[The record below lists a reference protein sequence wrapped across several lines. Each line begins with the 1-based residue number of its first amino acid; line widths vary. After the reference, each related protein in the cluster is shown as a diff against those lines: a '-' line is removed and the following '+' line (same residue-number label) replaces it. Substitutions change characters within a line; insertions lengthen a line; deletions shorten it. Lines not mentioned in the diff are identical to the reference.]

1 MYYLY
6 LKTCSLSLHLHHP
19 YRLLMISLAS
29 KAHQLI
35 NECINPYFSGLCVY
49 FCITTLL
56 AVLLWLFCA
65 CRSIKDRDQFTL
77 ESDIGCIKNY
87 NVNSHNN
94 NKKFIKHIAKASATV
109 YIACTILAWS
119 LHTLII
125 LIKSNISHEYFFKSF
140 PVDIPAH
147 VRNNLLIRSIKLT
160 I

>member
-35 NECINPYFSGLCVY
+35 NECLIQFCVY

-56 AVLLWLFCA
+56 AVLLWIFSA
-65 CRSIKDRDQFTL
+65 CRSVQFRNVISSHWNLILAALKMT
-77 ESDIGCIKNY
+77 
-87 NVNSHNN
+87 VNSHK
-94 NKKFIKHIAKASATV
+94 KKFTKHIAKASATV

-119 LHTLII
+119 LYTLII
-125 LIKSNISHEYFFKSF
+125 LIKSNISHEHFFK
-140 PVDIPAH
+140 
-147 VRNNLLIRSIKLT
+147 
-160 I
+160 